1 MILRHFVHPF
11 QVGIRPERAHVAQ
24 QAEHFLGKEEV
35 SGSNPD
41 VGSSTAPVPER
52 TSAHRL
58 SEAAL
63 RVDLN
68 VILPLASSALSFV
81 FAALVF
87 DQWLRRRQPYQL
99 VWAVGLLWY
108 GISAGTEFIGG
119 AFGWSEPVYRAWYL
133 FGAFGVASYLGLGTV
148 YLLNRTRFG
157 YFVAVSFM
165 LAALFSY
172 LTSVKYAGEGTP
184 ASDPTVALVV
194 GVSLASAV
202 LLFLVTRF
210 SRRWI
215 GNVTAAILVAAS
227 VVVAWATLTVPVAP
241 PGYALDASGIPIGDA
256 FPSDLRILT
265 PPFNIVG
272 AFALVFGAVY
282 SAYIFM
288 PKHRVMRVTTE
299 VPIVGAIGRAIAV
312 VINFVASVPGA
323 WRAFRAGTLNSR
335 VPATILIALGG
346 FIPGWTS
353 GLNRF
358 GVTWPFFLG
367 ELLGVV
373 FIFLGF
379 LVSIEVFSDVR
390 LPGTRVVLRRRTA
403 EGGARSDD
411 LAGERSA

>member
-1 MILRHFVHPF
+1 
-11 QVGIRPERAHVAQ
+11 
-24 QAEHFLGKEEV
+24 
-35 SGSNPD
+35 
-41 VGSSTAPVPER
+41 
-52 TSAHRL
+52 
-58 SEAAL
+58 
-63 RVDLN
+63 VDLN

-81 FAALVF
+81 FAALVG

-99 VWAVGLLWY
+99 VWTVGLLWY
-108 GISAGTEFIGG
+108 GISAGTEFVGG
-119 AFGWSEPVYRAWYL
+119 AFGWNEAVYRSWYL

-157 YFVAVSFM
+157 YFVAASFA
-165 LAALFSY
+165 LAGLFSY
-172 LTSVKYAGEGTP
+172 LTSVKYAREGTA
-184 ASDPTVALVV
+184 ASDSTVALVV
-194 GVSLASAV
+194 GISLASAV
-202 LLFLVTRF
+202 LLSLVTRF
-210 SRRWI
+210 ARPWI
-215 GNVTAAILVAAS
+215 GHATAAILVAAS
-227 VVVAWATLTVPVAP
+227 LVVTWATLTSPVAY
-241 PGYALDASGIPIGDA
+241 PGFAIDAIGIPTGNA

-288 PKHRVMRVTTE
+288 PKNRILRVTTDL
-299 VPIVGAIGRAIAV
+299 PIVGAVGRGVAV
-312 VINFVASVPGA
+312 VVNFVASIPGA

-358 GVTWPFFLG
+358 GITWSFFIG

-373 FIFLGF
+373 LIFLGF

-390 LPGTRVVLRRRTA
+390 LPFTRIVMRRRMDEGTSEQIPASTA
-403 EGGARSDD
+403 SARATDNP
-411 LAGERSA
+411 AG